1 MPENAAHA
9 RERYAGKCNA
19 RAYCYTKL
27 GRYAVACLPLV
38 LGHALPLRRH
48 AQSAGGR
55 QPRALHRTSMPD
67 RHCPKGA
74 AAADGTRQ
82 QQLNMRR
89 NGLKYNA
96 GPPTPPT
103 RCHWYWHARKAHGV
117 VFIKASGNDM
127 AGTVVDS
134 PMQAWGRQCMTRW
147 APSAGLP
154 QRRMHCA
161 VRRLRASHRPVRLR
175 GRWAHTCYYKRLLT
189 HNKIESSLWR

>member
-19 RAYCYTKL
+19 RKL

-55 QPRALHRTSMPD
+55 QPRALHRTSVPD

-96 GPPTPPT
+96 GPPTLPLRGATGIGT
-103 RCHWYWHARKAHGV
+103 RV
-117 VFIKASGNDM
+117 SS
-127 AGTVVDS
+127 T
-134 PMQAWGRQCMTRW
+134 
-147 APSAGLP
+147 
-154 QRRMHCA
+154 
-161 VRRLRASHRPVRLR
+161 RLRASRRPVRLR
-175 GRWAHTCYYKRLLT
+175 GRWAHTRYYQRLLT
-189 HNKIESSLWR
+189 HIKTGALQDATRRTIGIGARVGSPVHVASGSLCGRPRRRVRWGWYTNK

>member
-1 MPENAAHA
+1 
-9 RERYAGKCNA
+9 
-19 RAYCYTKL
+19 
-27 GRYAVACLPLV
+27 
-38 LGHALPLRRH
+38 
-48 AQSAGGR
+48 
-55 QPRALHRTSMPD
+55 MPD

-127 AGTVVDS
+127 AGNVVDS

-175 GRWAHTCYYKRLLT
+175 GRWAHTRYYKRLLT
-189 HNKIESSLWR
+189 HIKKRGVQCCSRALSPVHVALGALRGVTTTSRALGRSLLQRPLACQAVGQRRVDRCVCTGRGLGAALRAAKA